1 MLRERNNR
9 MDDKAIVKKYWVNG
23 EFQIGIIINDSLYKL
38 VTDAIELHRLIVEL
52 MDIGYKIEFI

>member
-1 MLRERNNR
+1 MLRERKNQIE
-9 MDDKAIVKKYWVNG
+9 DKAIVKKYWVNG
-23 EFQIGIIINDSLYKL
+23 EFQIGIIVNDSLYKL